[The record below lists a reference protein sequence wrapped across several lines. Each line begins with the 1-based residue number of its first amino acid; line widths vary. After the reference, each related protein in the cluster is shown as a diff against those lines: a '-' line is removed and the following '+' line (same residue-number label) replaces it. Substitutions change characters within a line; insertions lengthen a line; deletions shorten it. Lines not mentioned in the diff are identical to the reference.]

1 MDQLQVFIASAEC
14 WVMFSNFCDF
24 VYLMKI
30 EKWCRRRGFYL
41 QYVLMC
47 CCCTQTDEVSDDI
60 SPAAAAGQTHH
71 DTPAPLHDVSF
82 VSLTTHHSVPSHV
95 CICLHVSCILVMCSR
110 MTLWVFHFLPA
121 RRYAS
126 AGNSDRNVS
135 VCLSVCPSRAGIVS
149 KRRKLAAWF
158 LYHLVAPRL

>member
-1 MDQLQVFIASAEC
+1 MRLLLLLLVYNTLSLLHQLNLASLDSSGVVMDQLQVFIASAEC

-60 SPAAAAGQTHH
+60 SPAAAAGPTHH

-95 CICLHVSCILVMCSR
+95 CICLHVSCILVLC
-110 MTLWVFHFLPA
+110 WVIWHV
-121 RRYAS
+121 
-126 AGNSDRNVS
+126 G
-135 VCLSVCPSRAGIVS
+135 LSFFYC
-149 KRRKLAAWF
+149 
-158 LYHLVAPRL
+158 